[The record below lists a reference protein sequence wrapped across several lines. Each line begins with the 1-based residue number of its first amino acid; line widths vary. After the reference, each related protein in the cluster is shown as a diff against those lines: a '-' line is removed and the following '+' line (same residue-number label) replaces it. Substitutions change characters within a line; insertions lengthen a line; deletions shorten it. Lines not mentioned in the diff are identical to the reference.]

1 MRSIR
6 FVATLFCLSLLLA
19 TAATAATTA
28 PLAERVDEAMR
39 DEMARQELVGLA
51 VGVIQDGQITYLKG
65 YGLANREQRLPVTR
79 QTMFRWA
86 SISKPLTAV
95 AAMQLWERGELDLE
109 REARRY
115 VPEFPDKG
123 TALRVRHLLC
133 HQGGV
138 VHYTNG
144 KVIQTERDYPVAHPF
159 ENVIF
164 ALDTFKESP
173 LVNEP
178 GEKYSYSTR
187 GYMLVSAIVER
198 AGKQKF
204 AEQVR
209 DRIAKPLKLA
219 TLQPD
224 YQWENIPHRAVGYR
238 KRSGQVTASTN
249 TDVSWK
255 LGGGGFISNIDD
267 LAKFA
272 AGLLNHRLVKPATR
286 QKMWTRQKTRDGK
299 PTAYAL
305 GFSHKHYRDGT
316 LHKWNASG
324 TGIEIVGHS
333 GSQEK
338 TRTWMALW
346 PGQKLGGVVMSNS
359 EYANPGKLAAR
370 LLEVVMPQDMP
381 PPGR

>member
-6 FVATLFCLSLLLA
+6 ITTTIFCLGLLPA
-19 TAATAATTA
+19 MSSAAS
-28 PLAERVDEAMR
+28 PLAKHVDHAMR
-39 DEMARQELVGLA
+39 DEMAGQELVGLA
-51 VGVIQDGQITYLKG
+51 VGIIQDGQIAYLKG
-65 YGLANREQRLPVTR
+65 YGLADREQRVPVTR

-86 SISKPLTAV
+86 SISKSLTAV
-95 AAMQLWERGELDLE
+95 AAMQLWERGELDFE

-123 TALRVRHLLC
+123 ATIRIRHLLC
-133 HQGGV
+133 HQGGI

-144 KVIQTERDYPVAHPF
+144 KVIRIKRDYPVAHPF
-159 ENVIF
+159 ENVIY
-164 ALDTFKESP
+164 ALDTFRESP

-178 GEKYSYSTR
+178 GEKYSYTTH
-187 GYMLVSAIVER
+187 GYILLSAGVER

-204 AEQVR
+204 AHQVR
-209 DRIAKPLKLA
+209 DRIAKPLKLG

-224 YQWENIPHRAVGYR
+224 YQWEEIPHRAVGYR
-238 KRSGQVTASTN
+238 QRGGQVEVSTN

-267 LAKFA
+267 LAKFT

-286 QKMWTRQKTRDGK
+286 QKMWTRQMTRDGK
-299 PTAYAL
+299 QTKYAL
-305 GFSHKHYRDGT
+305 GFSFNHYRDGE
-316 LHKWNASG
+316 LHTWSANG

-338 TRTWMALW
+338 TKTWMALW
-346 PGQKLGGVVMSNS
+346 PQKKLGVVVMSNS
-359 EYANPGKLAAR
+359 EYASPRRLAGR
-370 LLEVVMPQDMP
+370 LLEVVMPKGLQP
-381 PPGR
+381 SE

>member
-19 TAATAATTA
+19 TAATAA

-86 SISKPLTAV
+86 SISKSLTAV

-187 GYMLVSAIVER
+187 GYMLVSAVVER

-204 AEQVR
+204 AHQVR
-209 DRIAKPLKLA
+209 DRTAKPLKLA

-224 YQWENIPHRAVGYR
+224 YQWEEIPHRAVGYR
-238 KRSGQVTASTN
+238 QRGGQVEVSTN

-286 QKMWTRQKTRDGK
+286 QKMWARQMTSGGEQTK
-299 PTAYAL
+299 YAL
-305 GFSHKHYRDGT
+305 GFSFNHYRDGE
-316 LHKWNASG
+316 LHTWSANG

-338 TRTWMALW
+338 TKTWMALW
-346 PGQKLGGVVMSNS
+346 PQKKLGVVVTSNS
-359 EYANPGKLAAR
+359 EYASPRRLAGR
-370 LLEVVMPQDMP
+370 LLEVVMPKGLQP
-381 PPGR
+381 SE

>member
-6 FVATLFCLSLLLA
+6 ITTTIFCLGLLPA
-19 TAATAATTA
+19 MSTAAS
-28 PLAERVDEAMR
+28 PLAKHVDHAMR
-39 DEMARQELVGLA
+39 DEMAGQELVGLA
-51 VGVIQDGQITYLKG
+51 VGIIQDGQIAYLKG
-65 YGLANREQRLPVTR
+65 YGLADREQHVPVTR

-86 SISKPLTAV
+86 SISKSITAV
-95 AAMQLWERGELDLE
+95 AAMQLWERGKLNLD
-109 REARRY
+109 RDVRRY

-123 TALRVRHLLC
+123 TPIRVRHLLC
-133 HQGGV
+133 HQGGI

-144 KVIQTERDYPVAHPF
+144 KVIRIKRDYPVAHPF
-159 ENVIF
+159 ENVIY
-164 ALDTFKESP
+164 ALDTFRESP

-178 GEKYSYSTR
+178 GEKYSYTTH
-187 GYMLVSAIVER
+187 GYILLSAVVER

-204 AEQVR
+204 AHQVR

-224 YQWENIPHRAVGYR
+224 YQWEEIPHRAVGYLQR
-238 KRSGQVTASTN
+238 GGQVEVSTN

-286 QKMWTRQKTRDGK
+286 QKMWARQMTSGGEQTK
-299 PTAYAL
+299 YAL
-305 GFSHKHYRDGT
+305 GFSFNHYRDGE
-316 LHKWNASG
+316 LHTWSANG

-338 TRTWMALW
+338 TKTWMALS
-346 PGQKLGGVVMSNS
+346 PQKKLGVVVMSNS
-359 EYANPGKLAAR
+359 EYASPRRLAGR
-370 LLEVVMPQDMP
+370 LLEVVMPKGLQP
-381 PPGR
+381 SE

>member
-6 FVATLFCLSLLLA
+6 ITTTIFCLGLLPA
-19 TAATAATTA
+19 MSTAAS
-28 PLAERVDEAMR
+28 PLAKHVDHAMR
-39 DEMARQELVGLA
+39 DEMAGQELVGLA
-51 VGVIQDGQITYLKG
+51 VGIIQDGQIAYLKG
-65 YGLANREQRLPVTR
+65 YGMADREQRVPVTR

-86 SISKPLTAV
+86 SISKSLTAV
-95 AAMQLWERGELDLE
+95 AAMQLWERGKLNLD
-109 REARRY
+109 RDVRRY

-123 TALRVRHLLC
+123 TPIRVRHLLC
-133 HQGGV
+133 HQGGI

-144 KVIQTERDYPVAHPF
+144 KVIRIKRDYPVAHPF
-159 ENVIF
+159 ENVIY
-164 ALDTFKESP
+164 ALDTFRESP

-178 GEKYSYSTR
+178 GEKYSYTTH
-187 GYMLVSAIVER
+187 GYILLSAVVER

-204 AEQVR
+204 AHQVR

-224 YQWENIPHRAVGYR
+224 YQWEEIPHRAVGYR
-238 KRSGQVTASTN
+238 QRGGQVEVSTN
-249 TDVSWK
+249 TAVSWK

-286 QKMWTRQKTRDGK
+286 QKMWARQMTSGGEQTK
-299 PTAYAL
+299 YAL
-305 GFSHKHYRDGT
+305 GFSFNHYRDGE
-316 LHKWNASG
+316 LHTWSANG

-338 TRTWMALW
+338 TKTWMALS
-346 PGQKLGGVVMSNS
+346 PQKKLGVVVMSNS
-359 EYANPGKLAAR
+359 ENASPRRLAGR
-370 LLEVVMPQDMP
+370 LLEVVMPKGLQP
-381 PPGR
+381 SE

>member
-6 FVATLFCLSLLLA
+6 IATALICFSMLLA
-19 TAATAATTA
+19 PVAPAA
-28 PLAERVDEAMR
+28 PLAKRVDHAMR
-39 DEMARQELVGLA
+39 DEMARQGLVGLA
-51 VGVIQDGQITYLKG
+51 VGIIQDGEITHLNG
-65 YGLANREQRLPVTR
+65 YGLADREQRVPVTR

-86 SISKPLTAV
+86 SISKSLTAV
-95 AAMQLWERGELDLE
+95 AAMQLWEHGDLDLE

-123 TALRVRHLLC
+123 ATIRVRHLLC
-133 HQGGV
+133 HQGGI

-144 KVIQTERDYPVAHPF
+144 KVIRTKRDYPVAHPF
-159 ENVIF
+159 ENVIY
-164 ALDTFKESP
+164 ALDTFRESP
-173 LVNEP
+173 LVNQP
-178 GEKYSYSTR
+178 GEKFSYTTH
-187 GYMLVSAIVER
+187 GYILLSAVVER

-204 AEQVR
+204 AHQVR

-224 YQWENIPHRAVGYR
+224 YQWKKIPHRAVGYR
-238 KRSGQVTASTN
+238 RRTGQVKVSTD

-267 LAKFA
+267 FAKFA

-286 QKMWTRQKTRDGK
+286 QKMWARQMTRDGK
-299 PTAYAL
+299 QTKYAL
-305 GFSHKHYRDGT
+305 GFSFNHYRDGE
-316 LHKWNASG
+316 LHTWSANG

-338 TRTWMALW
+338 TKTWMALS
-346 PGQKLGGVVMSNS
+346 PQKKLGVVVMSNS
-359 EYANPGKLAAR
+359 EYASPRRLAGR
-370 LLEVVMPQDMP
+370 LLEVVMPKGLQP
-381 PPGR
+381 SE

>member
-1 MRSIR
+1 MPTIR
-6 FVATLFCLSLLLA
+6 FATTLFSLGLLPA
-19 TAATAATTA
+19 AAATVA
-28 PLAERVDEAMR
+28 PLGERVDKAMR
-39 DEMARQELVGLA
+39 DEMAGQELIGLA
-51 VGVIQDGQITYLKG
+51 VGIIQDGQIAYLKG

-86 SISKPLTAV
+86 SISKSITAV
-95 AAMQLWERGELDLE
+95 AAMQLWERGDLDLK
-109 REARRY
+109 REARWY

-123 TALRVRHLLC
+123 TAIRVRHLLC
-133 HQGGV
+133 HQGGI

-144 KVIQTERDYPVAHPF
+144 KVIRTKRDYPVAHPF
-159 ENVIF
+159 ENVIY

-173 LVNEP
+173 LVNKP

-187 GYMLVSAIVER
+187 GYMLVSAVVER

-204 AEQVR
+204 AHQVR

-224 YQWENIPHRAVGYR
+224 YQWEEIPHRAVGYR
-238 KRSGQVTASTN
+238 QRGGQVEVSTN

-286 QKMWTRQKTRDGK
+286 QKMWARQMTSGGEQTK
-299 PTAYAL
+299 YAL
-305 GFSHKHYRDGT
+305 GFSFNHYRDGE
-316 LHKWNASG
+316 LHTWKANG

-338 TRTWMALW
+338 TKTWMALS
-346 PGQKLGGVVMSNS
+346 PQKKLGVVVMSNS
-359 EYANPGKLAAR
+359 EYARPRRLAGR
-370 LLEVVMPQDMP
+370 LLEVVMPKGLQP
-381 PPGR
+381 SE

>member
-6 FVATLFCLSLLLA
+6 FAITLFCLGLLPGLP
-19 TAATAATTA
+19 TAAP
-28 PLAERVDEAMR
+28 PLAKRVDQAMR
-39 DEMARQELVGLA
+39 DEMAEQELVGLA
-51 VGVIQDGQITYLKG
+51 VGIIQDGQIAYLKG
-65 YGLANREQRLPVTR
+65 YGLADREQRVPVTR

-86 SISKPLTAV
+86 SISKSITAV
-95 AAMQLWERGELDLE
+95 AAMQLWERSELDFE

-123 TALRVRHLLC
+123 ATIRVRHLLC
-133 HQGGV
+133 HQGGI

-144 KVIQTERDYPVAHPF
+144 KVIRIKRDYPVAHPF
-159 ENVIF
+159 ENVIY
-164 ALDTFKESP
+164 ALDTFRESP

-178 GEKYSYSTR
+178 GEKYSYTTH
-187 GYMLVSAIVER
+187 GYILLSAVVER

-204 AEQVR
+204 AHQVR
-209 DRIAKPLKLA
+209 DRIAKPLKLG

-224 YQWENIPHRAVGYR
+224 YQWEEIPHRAVGYR
-238 KRSGQVTASTN
+238 QRGGQVEVSTN

-286 QKMWTRQKTRDGK
+286 QKMWARQMTSGGEQTK
-299 PTAYAL
+299 YAL
-305 GFSHKHYRDGT
+305 GFSFNHYRDGE
-316 LHKWNASG
+316 LHTWSANG

-338 TRTWMALW
+338 TKTWMALW
-346 PGQKLGGVVMSNS
+346 PQKKLGVVVMSNS
-359 EYANPGKLAAR
+359 EYASPRRLAGR
-370 LLEVVMPQDMP
+370 LLEVVMPKGLQP
-381 PPGR
+381 SE

>member
-1 MRSIR
+1 MRLIR
-6 FVATLFCLSLLLA
+6 LAITLVCLSLPLA
-19 TAATAATTA
+19 PAAPAA
-28 PLAERVDEAMR
+28 PLAKRVDHAML

-51 VGVIQDGQITYLKG
+51 VGVIQDGQIKYLKG
-65 YGLANREQRLPVTR
+65 YGMADREQRVPVTR

-86 SISKPLTAV
+86 SISKSLTAV
-95 AAMQLWERGELDLE
+95 AAMQLWEHGDLDLE

-123 TALRVRHLLC
+123 ATIRVRHLLC
-133 HQGGV
+133 HQGGI

-144 KVIQTERDYPVAHPF
+144 KVIRTERDYPVAHPF
-159 ENVIF
+159 ENVIY
-164 ALDTFKESP
+164 ALDTFRESP

-178 GEKYSYSTR
+178 GKKYSYSTR
-187 GYMLVSAIVER
+187 GYILLSAVVER
-198 AGKQKF
+198 AGKRKF
-204 AEQVR
+204 AHQVR
-209 DRIAKPLKLA
+209 DRIVKPLKLG

-224 YQWENIPHRAVGYR
+224 YQWGDIPHRAVGYR
-238 KRSGQVTASTN
+238 RRSDQVEVSTD

-286 QKMWTRQKTRDGK
+286 QKMWTRQMTSNGK
-299 PTAYAL
+299 HTAYAL
-305 GFSHKHYRDGT
+305 GFSFKRWRDGA
-316 LHKWNASG
+316 LYKWSADG

-338 TRTWMALW
+338 TKTWMALL
-346 PGQKLGGVVMSNS
+346 PEQKLGVVVMCNS

-370 LLEVVMPQDMP
+370 LLKVVMPKDTP
-381 PPGR
+381 PPGQ

>member
-6 FVATLFCLSLLLA
+6 ITTTIFCLGLLPA
-19 TAATAATTA
+19 MSSAAS
-28 PLAERVDEAMR
+28 PLAKHVDHAMR
-39 DEMARQELVGLA
+39 DEMAGQELVGLA
-51 VGVIQDGQITYLKG
+51 VGIIQDGQIAYLKG
-65 YGLANREQRLPVTR
+65 YGLADREQRVPVTR

-86 SISKPLTAV
+86 SISKSITAV
-95 AAMQLWERGELDLE
+95 AAMQLWERGELDFE

-123 TALRVRHLLC
+123 ATIRVRHLLC
-133 HQGGV
+133 HQGGI

-144 KVIQTERDYPVAHPF
+144 KVIRIKRDYPVAHPF
-159 ENVIF
+159 ENVIY
-164 ALDTFKESP
+164 ALDTFRESP

-178 GEKYSYSTR
+178 GEKYSYTTH
-187 GYMLVSAIVER
+187 GYILLSAGVER

-204 AEQVR
+204 AHQVR
-209 DRIAKPLKLA
+209 DRIAKPLKLG

-224 YQWENIPHRAVGYR
+224 YQWEEIPHRAVGYR
-238 KRSGQVTASTN
+238 QRGGQVEVSTN

-272 AGLLNHRLVKPATR
+272 AGLLNLRLVKPATR
-286 QKMWTRQKTRDGK
+286 QKMWTRQMTRDGK
-299 PTAYAL
+299 QTKYAL
-305 GFSHKHYRDGT
+305 GFSFNHYRDGE
-316 LHKWNASG
+316 LHTWSANG

-338 TRTWMALW
+338 TKTWMALW
-346 PGQKLGGVVMSNS
+346 PQKKLGVVVMSNS
-359 EYANPGKLAAR
+359 EYASPRRLAGR
-370 LLEVVMPQDMP
+370 LLEVVMPKGLQP
-381 PPGR
+381 SE

>member
-6 FVATLFCLSLLLA
+6 ITTTIFCLGLLPA
-19 TAATAATTA
+19 MSSAAS
-28 PLAERVDEAMR
+28 PLAKHVDHAMR
-39 DEMARQELVGLA
+39 DEMAGQELVGLA
-51 VGVIQDGQITYLKG
+51 VGIIQDGQIAYLKG
-65 YGLANREQRLPVTR
+65 YGLADREQRVPVTR

-86 SISKPLTAV
+86 SISKSITAV
-95 AAMQLWERGELDLE
+95 AAMQLWERGELDFE

-123 TALRVRHLLC
+123 ATIRVRHLLC
-133 HQGGV
+133 HQGGI

-144 KVIQTERDYPVAHPF
+144 KVIRIKRDYPVAHPF
-159 ENVIF
+159 ENVIY
-164 ALDTFKESP
+164 ALDTFRESP

-178 GEKYSYSTR
+178 GEKYSYTTH
-187 GYMLVSAIVER
+187 GYILLSAGVER

-204 AEQVR
+204 AHQVR
-209 DRIAKPLKLA
+209 DRIAKPLKLG

-224 YQWENIPHRAVGYR
+224 YQWEEIPHRAVGYR
-238 KRSGQVTASTN
+238 QRSDQVEVSTN

-286 QKMWTRQKTRDGK
+286 QKMWARQMTSGGEQTK
-299 PTAYAL
+299 YAL
-305 GFSHKHYRDGT
+305 GFSFNHYRDAE
-316 LHKWNASG
+316 LHTWKANG

-338 TRTWMALW
+338 TKTWMALW
-346 PGQKLGGVVMSNS
+346 PQKKLGVVVMSNS
-359 EYANPGKLAAR
+359 EYASPRRLAGR
-370 LLEVVMPQDMP
+370 LLEVVMPKGLQP
-381 PPGR
+381 SE

>member
-1 MRSIR
+1 MPSIR
-6 FVATLFCLSLLLA
+6 FTLTLFCLALLPGLP
-19 TAATAATTA
+19 TAAP
-28 PLAERVDEAMR
+28 PLAKRVDEAMR

-51 VGVIQDGQITYLKG
+51 VGVIQDGKITHLNG
-65 YGLANREQRLPVTR
+65 YGLADREQRVPVTR

-86 SISKPLTAV
+86 SISKSLTAV
-95 AAMQLWERGELDLE
+95 AAMQLWERGKLDLE

-123 TALRVRHLLC
+123 APIRVRHLLC
-133 HQGGV
+133 HQGGI
-138 VHYTNG
+138 VHYSNG
-144 KVIQTERDYPVAHPF
+144 KVIRTKRDYPVAHPF

-164 ALDTFKESP
+164 ALDDFKESP
-173 LVNEP
+173 LVNAP

-187 GYMLVSAIVER
+187 GYMLASAVVER
-198 AGKQKF
+198 AGGRKF
-204 AEQVR
+204 ADQVR
-209 DRIAKPLKLA
+209 DRIAKPLEMA
-219 TLQPD
+219 TLRPD
-224 YQWENIPHRAVGYR
+224 YQWEDIPDRAVGYR
-238 KRSGQVTASTN
+238 RHGSKVGVSTD

-286 QKMWTRQKTRDGK
+286 QKMWTRQSTRDGK

-305 GFSHKHYRDGT
+305 GFSHKHFREGE
-316 LHKWNASG
+316 LHNWSASG
-324 TGIEIVGHS
+324 TGTEIVGHS

-338 TRTWMALW
+338 TKTWMALL
-346 PGQKLGGVVMSNS
+346 PGRKLGVVLMSNS
-359 EYANPGKLAAR
+359 EYANPRKLAAR

>member
-6 FVATLFCLSLLLA
+6 ITTTLFSLGLLPA
-19 TAATAATTA
+19 AAATVA
-28 PLAERVDEAMR
+28 PLGERVDKAMR
-39 DEMARQELVGLA
+39 DEMAGQELIGLA
-51 VGVIQDGQITYLKG
+51 VGIIQDGQIAYLKG

-86 SISKPLTAV
+86 SISKSLTAV
-95 AAMQLWERGELDLE
+95 AAMQLWERGDLDLK
-109 REARRY
+109 REARSY

-123 TALRVRHLLC
+123 TPIRVRHLLC
-133 HQGGV
+133 HQGGI

-144 KVIQTERDYPVAHPF
+144 KVIRTNRDYPVAHPF
-159 ENVIF
+159 ENVIY

-173 LVNEP
+173 LVNKP

-187 GYMLVSAIVER
+187 GYMLVSAVVER

-204 AEQVR
+204 AHQVR
-209 DRIAKPLKLA
+209 DRTAKPLKLA

-224 YQWENIPHRAVGYR
+224 YQWEEIPHRAVGYR
-238 KRSGQVTASTN
+238 QRGGQVEVSTN

-286 QKMWTRQKTRDGK
+286 QKMWARQMTSGGEQTK
-299 PTAYAL
+299 YAL
-305 GFSHKHYRDGT
+305 GFSFNHYRNGE
-316 LHKWNASG
+316 LHTWSANG

-338 TRTWMALW
+338 TKTWMALW
-346 PGQKLGGVVMSNS
+346 PQKKLGVVVMSNS
-359 EYANPGKLAAR
+359 EYASPRRLAGR
-370 LLEVVMPQDMP
+370 LLEVVMPKGLQP
-381 PPGR
+381 SE

>member
-6 FVATLFCLSLLLA
+6 FAITLFCLGLLPGLP
-19 TAATAATTA
+19 AAAP
-28 PLAERVDEAMR
+28 PLAKHVDHAMR
-39 DEMARQELVGLA
+39 DEMAGQELVGLA
-51 VGVIQDGQITYLKG
+51 VGIIQDGQIAYLKG
-65 YGLANREQRLPVTR
+65 YGLADREQHVPVTR

-86 SISKPLTAV
+86 SISKSITAV
-95 AAMQLWERGELDLE
+95 AAMQLWERGKLNLD
-109 REARRY
+109 RDVRRY

-123 TALRVRHLLC
+123 TPIRVRHLLC
-133 HQGGV
+133 HQGGI

-144 KVIQTERDYPVAHPF
+144 KVIRIKRDYPVAHPF
-159 ENVIF
+159 ENVIY
-164 ALDTFKESP
+164 ALDTFRESP

-178 GEKYSYSTR
+178 GEKYSYTTH
-187 GYMLVSAIVER
+187 GYILLSAVVER

-204 AEQVR
+204 AHQVR

-224 YQWENIPHRAVGYR
+224 YQWEEIPHRAVGYLQR
-238 KRSGQVTASTN
+238 GGQVEVSTN

-286 QKMWTRQKTRDGK
+286 QKMWARQMTSGGEQTK
-299 PTAYAL
+299 YAL
-305 GFSHKHYRDGT
+305 GFSFNHYRDGE
-316 LHKWNASG
+316 LHTWSANG

-338 TRTWMALW
+338 TKTWMALS
-346 PGQKLGGVVMSNS
+346 PQKKLGVVVMSNS
-359 EYANPGKLAAR
+359 EYASPRRLAGR
-370 LLEVVMPQDMP
+370 LLEVVMPKGLQP
-381 PPGR
+381 SE

>member
-1 MRSIR
+1 MQSIR
-6 FVATLFCLSLLLA
+6 ITTTLFSLGLLPA
-19 TAATAATTA
+19 AAATVA
-28 PLAERVDEAMR
+28 PLGERVDKAMR
-39 DEMARQELVGLA
+39 DEMAGQELIGLA
-51 VGVIQDGQITYLKG
+51 VGIIQDGQIAYLKG

-86 SISKPLTAV
+86 SISKSLTAV
-95 AAMQLWERGELDLE
+95 AAMQLWERGDLDLK
-109 REARRY
+109 REARWY

-123 TALRVRHLLC
+123 TPIRVRHLLC
-133 HQGGV
+133 HQGGI

-144 KVIQTERDYPVAHPF
+144 KVIRTKRDYPVAHPF
-159 ENVIF
+159 ENVIY

-173 LVNEP
+173 LVNKP

-187 GYMLVSAIVER
+187 GYMLVSAVVER

-204 AEQVR
+204 AHQVR

-224 YQWENIPHRAVGYR
+224 YQWEEIPHRAVGYR
-238 KRSGQVTASTN
+238 QRGGQVEVSTN

-286 QKMWTRQKTRDGK
+286 QKMWVRQ
-299 PTAYAL
+299 
-305 GFSHKHYRDGT
+305 
-316 LHKWNASG
+316 
-324 TGIEIVGHS
+324 
-333 GSQEK
+333 
-338 TRTWMALW
+338 
-346 PGQKLGGVVMSNS
+346 
-359 EYANPGKLAAR
+359 
-370 LLEVVMPQDMP
+370 
-381 PPGR
+381 

>member
-6 FVATLFCLSLLLA
+6 ITTTIFCLGLLPA
-19 TAATAATTA
+19 AAATVA
-28 PLAERVDEAMR
+28 PLAERVDKAMR
-39 DEMARQELVGLA
+39 DEMAGQELIGLA
-51 VGVIQDGQITYLKG
+51 VGIIQDGQIAYLKG

-86 SISKPLTAV
+86 SISKSLTAV
-95 AAMQLWERGELDLE
+95 AAMQLWERGDLDLK
-109 REARRY
+109 REARWY

-123 TALRVRHLLC
+123 TPIRVRHLLC
-133 HQGGV
+133 HQGGI

-144 KVIQTERDYPVAHPF
+144 KVIRTKRDYPVAHPF
-159 ENVIF
+159 ENVIY

-173 LVNEP
+173 LVNKP

-187 GYMLVSAIVER
+187 GYMLVSAVVER
-198 AGKQKF
+198 AGKKKF
-204 AEQVR
+204 AHQVR
-209 DRIAKPLKLA
+209 DRTAKPLKLT
-219 TLQPD
+219 TLHPD
-224 YQWENIPHRAVGYR
+224 YQWEEIPHRAVGYR
-238 KRSGQVTASTN
+238 QRDGQVEVSTN

-286 QKMWTRQKTRDGK
+286 QKMWARQMTSGGEQTK
-299 PTAYAL
+299 YAL
-305 GFSHKHYRDGT
+305 GFSFNHYRDAE
-316 LHKWNASG
+316 LHTWKANG

-338 TRTWMALW
+338 AKTWMALS
-346 PGQKLGGVVMSNS
+346 PQKKLGVVVMSNS
-359 EYANPGKLAAR
+359 EYARPRRLAGR
-370 LLEVVMPQDMP
+370 LLEVVMPKGLQP
-381 PPGR
+381 SE

>member
-6 FVATLFCLSLLLA
+6 ITTTIFCLGLLPA
-19 TAATAATTA
+19 MSTAAS
-28 PLAERVDEAMR
+28 PLAKHVDHAMR
-39 DEMARQELVGLA
+39 DEMAGQELVGLA
-51 VGVIQDGQITYLKG
+51 VGIIQDGQIAYLKG
-65 YGLANREQRLPVTR
+65 YGLADREQHVPVTR

-86 SISKPLTAV
+86 SISKSITAV
-95 AAMQLWERGELDLE
+95 AAMQLWERGKLNLD
-109 REARRY
+109 RDVRRY

-123 TALRVRHLLC
+123 TPIRVRHLLC
-133 HQGGV
+133 HQGGI

-144 KVIQTERDYPVAHPF
+144 KVIRIKRDYPVAHPF
-159 ENVIF
+159 ENVIY
-164 ALDTFKESP
+164 ALDTFRESP

-178 GEKYSYSTR
+178 GEKYSYTTH
-187 GYMLVSAIVER
+187 GYILLSAVVER

-204 AEQVR
+204 AHQVR

-224 YQWENIPHRAVGYR
+224 YQWEEIPHRAVGYR
-238 KRSGQVTASTN
+238 QRGGQVEVSTN

-272 AGLLNHRLVKPATR
+272 AGLLNHRLVKPASR
-286 QKMWTRQKTRDGK
+286 QKMWARQMTSGGEQTK
-299 PTAYAL
+299 YAL
-305 GFSHKHYRDGT
+305 GFSFNHYRDGE
-316 LHKWNASG
+316 LHTWSANG

-338 TRTWMALW
+338 TKTWMALS
-346 PGQKLGGVVMSNS
+346 PQKKLGVVVMSNS
-359 EYANPGKLAAR
+359 EYASPRRLAGR
-370 LLEVVMPQDMP
+370 LLEVVMPKGLQP
-381 PPGR
+381 SE

>member
-1 MRSIR
+1 MPSIGL
-6 FVATLFCLSLLLA
+6 AITLFCLSLLLA
-19 TAATAATTA
+19 PPATAD
-28 PLAERVDEAMR
+28 PLAKRVDQAMR
-39 DEMARQELVGLA
+39 GEMARQDLVGLA
-51 VGVIQDGQITYLKG
+51 VGVIQDGEITHLKG
-65 YGLANREQRLPVTR
+65 YGMANREQRLPVTR

-86 SISKPLTAV
+86 SISKSLTAV

-115 VPEFPDKG
+115 VPEFPEKG

-144 KVIQTERDYPVAHPF
+144 KVIRTGRDYPVTHPF

-178 GEKYSYSTR
+178 GEKYSYSTH
-187 GYMLVSAIVER
+187 GYILLSAVVER
-198 AGKQKF
+198 AHKQRF
-204 AEQVR
+204 AHQVR
-209 DRIAKPLKLA
+209 DRIVKPLKLG

-224 YQWENIPHRAVGYR
+224 YQWGQIPHRAVGYR
-238 KRSGQVTASTN
+238 RRGDQVKVSTN

-286 QKMWTRQKTRDGK
+286 QKMWTRQKTNDGK
-299 PTAYAL
+299 LTAYAL
-305 GFSHKHYRDGT
+305 GFSFKHYRDGA
-316 LHKWNASG
+316 LHKWSENG
-324 TGIEIVGHS
+324 TGIEIIGHS

-338 TRTWMALW
+338 TKTWMALW
-346 PGQKLGGVVMSNS
+346 PEQKLGVVVMSNS
-359 EYANPGKLAAR
+359 EYANPGKLAER
-370 LLEVVMPQDMP
+370 LLEVVIPQDSQQSE
-381 PPGR
+381 

>member
-6 FVATLFCLSLLLA
+6 ITTTIFCLGLLPA
-19 TAATAATTA
+19 MSSAASPSAKH
-28 PLAERVDEAMR
+28 VDHAMR
-39 DEMARQELVGLA
+39 DEMAGQELVGLA
-51 VGVIQDGQITYLKG
+51 VGIIQDGQIAYLKG
-65 YGLANREQRLPVTR
+65 YGLADREQRVPVTR

-86 SISKPLTAV
+86 SISKSITAV
-95 AAMQLWERGELDLE
+95 AAMQLWERGELDFE

-123 TALRVRHLLC
+123 ATIRIRHLLC
-133 HQGGV
+133 HQGGI

-144 KVIQTERDYPVAHPF
+144 KVIRIKRDYPVAHPF
-159 ENVIF
+159 ENVIY
-164 ALDTFKESP
+164 ALDTFRESP

-178 GEKYSYSTR
+178 GEKYSYTTH
-187 GYMLVSAIVER
+187 GYILLSAGVER

-204 AEQVR
+204 AHQVR
-209 DRIAKPLKLA
+209 DRIAKPLKLG

-224 YQWENIPHRAVGYR
+224 YQWEEIPHRAVGYR
-238 KRSGQVTASTN
+238 QRGGQVEVSTN

-286 QKMWTRQKTRDGK
+286 QKMWARQMTRDGK
-299 PTAYAL
+299 QTKYAL
-305 GFSHKHYRDGT
+305 GFSFNHYRDSE
-316 LHKWNASG
+316 LHTWSANG

-338 TRTWMALW
+338 TKTWMALW
-346 PGQKLGGVVMSNS
+346 PQKKLGVVVMSNS
-359 EYANPGKLAAR
+359 EYANPRRLAGR
-370 LLEVVMPQDMP
+370 LLEVVMPKGLQP
-381 PPGR
+381 SE

>member
-6 FVATLFCLSLLLA
+6 ITTTLFSLGLLPA
-19 TAATAATTA
+19 AAATVA
-28 PLAERVDEAMR
+28 PLGERVDKAMR
-39 DEMARQELVGLA
+39 DEMAGQELIGLA
-51 VGVIQDGQITYLKG
+51 VGIIQDGQIAYLKG

-86 SISKPLTAV
+86 SISKSLTAV
-95 AAMQLWERGELDLE
+95 AAMQLWERGDLDLK
-109 REARRY
+109 REARWY

-123 TALRVRHLLC
+123 TPIRVRHLLC
-133 HQGGV
+133 HQGGI

-144 KVIQTERDYPVAHPF
+144 KVIRTNRDYPVAHPF
-159 ENVIF
+159 ENVIY

-173 LVNEP
+173 LVNKP

-187 GYMLVSAIVER
+187 GYMLVSAVVER

-204 AEQVR
+204 AHQVR
-209 DRIAKPLKLA
+209 DRTAKPLKLA

-224 YQWENIPHRAVGYR
+224 YQWEEIPHRAVGYR
-238 KRSGQVTASTN
+238 QRGDQVEVSTN

-286 QKMWTRQKTRDGK
+286 QKMWARQMTSGGEQTK
-299 PTAYAL
+299 YAL
-305 GFSHKHYRDGT
+305 GFSFNHYRDGE
-316 LHKWNASG
+316 LHTWSANG

-338 TRTWMALW
+338 TKTWMALW
-346 PGQKLGGVVMSNS
+346 PQKKLGVVVMSNS
-359 EYANPGKLAAR
+359 EYANPRRLAGR
-370 LLEVVMPQDMP
+370 LLEVVMPKGLQP
-381 PPGR
+381 SE

>member
-1 MRSIR
+1 MPSIR
-6 FVATLFCLSLLLA
+6 FTLTLFCLALLPGLP
-19 TAATAATTA
+19 TAAP
-28 PLAERVDEAMR
+28 PLAKRVDEAMR

-51 VGVIQDGQITYLKG
+51 VGVIQDGKITHLNG
-65 YGLANREQRLPVTR
+65 YGLANREQRVPVTR

-86 SISKPLTAV
+86 SISKSLTAV
-95 AAMQLWERGELDLE
+95 AAMQLWERGKLNLD
-109 REARRY
+109 RDVRRY

-123 TALRVRHLLC
+123 TPIRVRHLLC
-133 HQGGV
+133 HQGGI

-144 KVIQTERDYPVAHPF
+144 KVIRIKRDYPVAHPF
-159 ENVIF
+159 ENVIY
-164 ALDTFKESP
+164 ALDTFRESP

-178 GEKYSYSTR
+178 GEKYSYTTH
-187 GYMLVSAIVER
+187 GYILLSAVVER

-204 AEQVR
+204 AHQVR

-224 YQWENIPHRAVGYR
+224 YQWEEIPHRAVGYR
-238 KRSGQVTASTN
+238 QRGGQVEVSTN

-272 AGLLNHRLVKPATR
+272 AGLLNHRLVKPASR
-286 QKMWTRQKTRDGK
+286 QKMWARQMTSGGEQTK
-299 PTAYAL
+299 YAL
-305 GFSHKHYRDGT
+305 GFSFNHYRDGE
-316 LHKWNASG
+316 LHTWSANG

-338 TRTWMALW
+338 TKTWMALS
-346 PGQKLGGVVMSNS
+346 PQKKLGVVVMSNS
-359 EYANPGKLAAR
+359 EYASPRRLAGR
-370 LLEVVMPQDMP
+370 LLEVVMPKGLQP
-381 PPGR
+381 SE

>member
-1 MRSIR
+1 MQSIR
-6 FVATLFCLSLLLA
+6 ITTTLFCLGLLPA
-19 TAATAATTA
+19 MSTAAS
-28 PLAERVDEAMR
+28 PLAERVDKAMR
-39 DEMARQELVGLA
+39 DEMAGQELIGLA
-51 VGVIQDGQITYLKG
+51 VGIIQDGQIAYLKG
-65 YGLANREQRLPVTR
+65 YGLANREQRLPVTH

-86 SISKPLTAV
+86 SISKSLTAV
-95 AAMQLWERGELDLE
+95 AAMQLWERGDLDLK
-109 REARRY
+109 REARWY

-123 TALRVRHLLC
+123 TAIRVRHLLC
-133 HQGGV
+133 HQGGI

-144 KVIQTERDYPVAHPF
+144 KVIRTKRDYPVAHPF
-159 ENVIF
+159 ENVIY

-173 LVNEP
+173 LVNKP

-187 GYMLVSAIVER
+187 GYMLVSAVVER

-204 AEQVR
+204 AHQVR

-224 YQWENIPHRAVGYR
+224 YQWEEIPHRAVGYR
-238 KRSGQVTASTN
+238 QHGGQVEVSTN

-286 QKMWTRQKTRDGK
+286 QKMWARQMTSSGEQTK
-299 PTAYAL
+299 YAL
-305 GFSHKHYRDGT
+305 GFSFNHYRDGE
-316 LHKWNASG
+316 LHTWKANG

-338 TRTWMALW
+338 AKTWMALS
-346 PGQKLGGVVMSNS
+346 PQEKLGVVVMSNS
-359 EYANPGKLAAR
+359 EYARPRRLAGR
-370 LLEVVMPQDMP
+370 LLEVVMPKGLQP
-381 PPGR
+381 SE

>member
-6 FVATLFCLSLLLA
+6 ITTTIFCLGLLPA
-19 TAATAATTA
+19 MSSAAS
-28 PLAERVDEAMR
+28 PLAKHVDHAMR
-39 DEMARQELVGLA
+39 DEMAGQELVGLA
-51 VGVIQDGQITYLKG
+51 VGIIQDGQIAYLKG
-65 YGLANREQRLPVTR
+65 YGLADREQRVPVTR

-86 SISKPLTAV
+86 SISKSITAV
-95 AAMQLWERGELDLE
+95 AAMQLWERGELDFE

-123 TALRVRHLLC
+123 ATIRVRHLLC
-133 HQGGV
+133 HQGGI

-144 KVIQTERDYPVAHPF
+144 KVIRIKRDYPVAHPF
-159 ENVIF
+159 ENVIY
-164 ALDTFKESP
+164 ALDTFRESP

-178 GEKYSYSTR
+178 GEKYSYTTH
-187 GYMLVSAIVER
+187 GYILLSAGVER

-204 AEQVR
+204 AHQVR
-209 DRIAKPLKLA
+209 NRTAKPLKLA

-224 YQWENIPHRAVGYR
+224 YQWEEIPHRAVGYR
-238 KRSGQVTASTN
+238 QRGGQVEVSTN

-267 LAKFA
+267 LAKFT

-286 QKMWTRQKTRDGK
+286 QKMWTRQMTRDGK
-299 PTAYAL
+299 QTKYAL
-305 GFSHKHYRDGT
+305 GFSFNHYRDGE
-316 LHKWNASG
+316 LHTWSANG

-338 TRTWMALW
+338 TKTWMALW
-346 PGQKLGGVVMSNS
+346 PQKKLGVVVMSNS
-359 EYANPGKLAAR
+359 EYANPRRLAGR
-370 LLEVVMPQDMP
+370 LLEVVMPKGLQP
-381 PPGR
+381 SE

>member
-6 FVATLFCLSLLLA
+6 ITTTIFCLGLLPA
-19 TAATAATTA
+19 MSTAAS
-28 PLAERVDEAMR
+28 PLAKHVDHAMR
-39 DEMARQELVGLA
+39 DEMAGQELVGLA
-51 VGVIQDGQITYLKG
+51 VGIIQDGQIAYLKG
-65 YGLANREQRLPVTR
+65 YGLADREQHVPVTR

-86 SISKPLTAV
+86 SISKSITAV
-95 AAMQLWERGELDLE
+95 AAMQLWERGKLNLD
-109 REARRY
+109 RDVRRY

-123 TALRVRHLLC
+123 TPIRVRHLLC
-133 HQGGV
+133 HQGGI

-144 KVIQTERDYPVAHPF
+144 KVIRIKRDYPVAHPF
-159 ENVIF
+159 ENVIY
-164 ALDTFKESP
+164 ALDTFRESP

-178 GEKYSYSTR
+178 GEKYSYTTH
-187 GYMLVSAIVER
+187 GYILLSAVVER

-204 AEQVR
+204 AHQVR

-224 YQWENIPHRAVGYR
+224 YQWEEIPHRAVGYR
-238 KRSGQVTASTN
+238 QRGGQVEVSTN

-286 QKMWTRQKTRDGK
+286 QKMWARQMTSGGEQTK
-299 PTAYAL
+299 YAL
-305 GFSHKHYRDGT
+305 GFSFNHYRDGE
-316 LHKWNASG
+316 LHTWSANG

-338 TRTWMALW
+338 TKTWMALS
-346 PGQKLGGVVMSNS
+346 PQKKLGVVVMSNS
-359 EYANPGKLAAR
+359 EYASPRRLAGR
-370 LLEVVMPQDMP
+370 LLEVVMPKGLQP
-381 PPGR
+381 SE

>member
-6 FVATLFCLSLLLA
+6 ITTTIFCLGLLPA
-19 TAATAATTA
+19 MSTAAS
-28 PLAERVDEAMR
+28 PLAKHVDHAMR
-39 DEMARQELVGLA
+39 DEMAGQELVGLA
-51 VGVIQDGQITYLKG
+51 VGIIQDGQIAYLKG
-65 YGLANREQRLPVTR
+65 YGLADREQHVPVTR

-86 SISKPLTAV
+86 SISKSLTAV
-95 AAMQLWERGELDLE
+95 AAMQLWERGKLNLD
-109 REARRY
+109 RDVRRY

-123 TALRVRHLLC
+123 TPIRVRHLLC
-133 HQGGV
+133 HQGGI

-144 KVIQTERDYPVAHPF
+144 KVIRIKRDYPVAHPF
-159 ENVIF
+159 ENVIY
-164 ALDTFKESP
+164 ALDTFRESP

-178 GEKYSYSTR
+178 GEKYSYTTH
-187 GYMLVSAIVER
+187 GYILLSAVVER

-204 AEQVR
+204 AHQVR

-224 YQWENIPHRAVGYR
+224 YQWEEIPHRAVGYR
-238 KRSGQVTASTN
+238 QRGGQVEVSTN

-272 AGLLNHRLVKPATR
+272 AGLLNHRLVKPASR
-286 QKMWTRQKTRDGK
+286 QKMWARQMTSGGEQTK
-299 PTAYAL
+299 YAL
-305 GFSHKHYRDGT
+305 GFSFNHYRDGE
-316 LHKWNASG
+316 LHTWKANG

-338 TRTWMALW
+338 TKTWMALS
-346 PGQKLGGVVMSNS
+346 PQKKLGVVVMSNS
-359 EYANPGKLAAR
+359 EYASPRRLAGR
-370 LLEVVMPQDMP
+370 LLEVVMPKGLQP
-381 PPGR
+381 SE

>member
-6 FVATLFCLSLLLA
+6 ITTTIFCLGLLPA
-19 TAATAATTA
+19 MSSAAS
-28 PLAERVDEAMR
+28 PLAKHVDHAMR
-39 DEMARQELVGLA
+39 DEMAGQELVGLA
-51 VGVIQDGQITYLKG
+51 VGIIQDGQIAYLKD
-65 YGLANREQRLPVTR
+65 YGLADREQRVPVTR

-86 SISKPLTAV
+86 SISKSITAV
-95 AAMQLWERGELDLE
+95 AAMQLWERGELDFE

-123 TALRVRHLLC
+123 ATIRIRHLLC
-133 HQGGV
+133 HQGGI

-144 KVIQTERDYPVAHPF
+144 KVIRTRRDYPVAHPF
-159 ENVIF
+159 ENVIY
-164 ALDTFKESP
+164 ALDTFRESP

-178 GEKYSYSTR
+178 GEKYSYTTH
-187 GYMLVSAIVER
+187 GYILLSAVVER

-204 AEQVR
+204 AHQVR
-209 DRIAKPLKLA
+209 DRIAKPLKLG

-224 YQWENIPHRAVGYR
+224 YQWEEIPHRAVGYR
-238 KRSGQVTASTN
+238 QRGGQVEVSTN

-286 QKMWTRQKTRDGK
+286 QKMWARQMTSGGEQTK
-299 PTAYAL
+299 YAL
-305 GFSHKHYRDGT
+305 GFSFNHYRDGE
-316 LHKWNASG
+316 LHTWSANG

-338 TRTWMALW
+338 TKTWMALS
-346 PGQKLGGVVMSNS
+346 PQKKLGVVVMSNS
-359 EYANPGKLAAR
+359 EYASPRRLAGR
-370 LLEVVMPQDMP
+370 LLEVVMPKGLQP
-381 PPGR
+381 SE

>member
-6 FVATLFCLSLLLA
+6 ITTTIFCLGLLPA
-19 TAATAATTA
+19 MSAAAS
-28 PLAERVDEAMR
+28 PLAKRVDQAMR
-39 DEMARQELVGLA
+39 DEMAEQELVGLA
-51 VGVIQDGQITYLKG
+51 VGIIQDGQIAYLKG

-86 SISKPLTAV
+86 SISKSLTAV
-95 AAMQLWERGELDLE
+95 AAMQLWERGDLDLK
-109 REARRY
+109 REARWY

-123 TALRVRHLLC
+123 TPIRVRHLLC
-133 HQGGV
+133 HQGGI

-144 KVIQTERDYPVAHPF
+144 KVIRTKRDYPVAHPF
-159 ENVIF
+159 ENVIY

-173 LVNEP
+173 LVNKP

-187 GYMLVSAIVER
+187 GYMLVSAVVER

-204 AEQVR
+204 AHQVR
-209 DRIAKPLKLA
+209 DRTAKPLKLA

-224 YQWENIPHRAVGYR
+224 YQWEEIPHRAVGYR
-238 KRSGQVTASTN
+238 QRGGQVEVSTN

-286 QKMWTRQKTRDGK
+286 QKMWVRQMTSGGEQTK
-299 PTAYAL
+299 YAL
-305 GFSHKHYRDGT
+305 GFSFNHYRDGE
-316 LHKWNASG
+316 LHTWSANG

-338 TRTWMALW
+338 TKTWMALW
-346 PGQKLGGVVMSNS
+346 PQKKLGVVVMSNS
-359 EYANPGKLAAR
+359 EYASPRRLAGR
-370 LLEVVMPQDMP
+370 LLEVVMPKGLQP
-381 PPGR
+381 SE

>member
-6 FVATLFCLSLLLA
+6 ITTTIFCLGLLPA
-19 TAATAATTA
+19 MSSAAS
-28 PLAERVDEAMR
+28 PLAKHVDHAMR
-39 DEMARQELVGLA
+39 DEMAGQELVGLA
-51 VGVIQDGQITYLKG
+51 VGIIQDGQIAYLKG
-65 YGLANREQRLPVTR
+65 YGLADREQRVPVTR

-86 SISKPLTAV
+86 SISKSITAV
-95 AAMQLWERGELDLE
+95 AAMQLWERGELDFE

-123 TALRVRHLLC
+123 ATIRVRHLLC
-133 HQGGV
+133 HQGGI

-144 KVIQTERDYPVAHPF
+144 KVIRIKRDYPVAHPF
-159 ENVIF
+159 ENVIY
-164 ALDTFKESP
+164 ALDTFRESP

-178 GEKYSYSTR
+178 GEKYSYTTH
-187 GYMLVSAIVER
+187 GYILLSAGVER

-204 AEQVR
+204 AHQVR
-209 DRIAKPLKLA
+209 DRIAKPLKLG

-224 YQWENIPHRAVGYR
+224 YQWEEIPHRAVGYR
-238 KRSGQVTASTN
+238 QRGGQVEVSTN

-267 LAKFA
+267 LAKFT

-286 QKMWTRQKTRDGK
+286 QKMWTRQMTRDGK
-299 PTAYAL
+299 QTKYAL
-305 GFSHKHYRDGT
+305 GFSFNHYRDGE
-316 LHKWNASG
+316 LHTWSANG

-338 TRTWMALW
+338 TKTWMALW
-346 PGQKLGGVVMSNS
+346 PQKKLGVVVMSNS
-359 EYANPGKLAAR
+359 EYANPRRLAGR
-370 LLEVVMPQDMP
+370 LLEVVMPKGLQP
-381 PPGR
+381 SE

>member
-6 FVATLFCLSLLLA
+6 ITTTLFSLGLLPA
-19 TAATAATTA
+19 AAATVA
-28 PLAERVDEAMR
+28 PLGERVDKAMR
-39 DEMARQELVGLA
+39 DEMAGQELIGLA
-51 VGVIQDGQITYLKG
+51 VGIIQDGQIAYLKG

-86 SISKPLTAV
+86 SISKSLTAV
-95 AAMQLWERGELDLE
+95 AAMQLWERGDLDLK
-109 REARRY
+109 REARSY

-123 TALRVRHLLC
+123 TPIRVRHLLC
-133 HQGGV
+133 HQGGI

-144 KVIQTERDYPVAHPF
+144 KVIRTKRDYPVAHPF
-159 ENVIF
+159 ENVIY

-173 LVNEP
+173 LVNKP

-187 GYMLVSAIVER
+187 GYMLVSAVVER
-198 AGKQKF
+198 AGKQKY
-204 AEQVR
+204 AHQVR
-209 DRIAKPLKLA
+209 NRTAKPLKLA

-224 YQWENIPHRAVGYR
+224 YQWEEIPHRAVGYR
-238 KRSGQVTASTN
+238 QRGDQVEVSTN

-286 QKMWTRQKTRDGK
+286 QKMWARQMTSGGEQTK
-299 PTAYAL
+299 YAL
-305 GFSHKHYRDGT
+305 GFSFNHYRDGE
-316 LHKWNASG
+316 LHTWSANG

-338 TRTWMALW
+338 TKTWMALW
-346 PGQKLGGVVMSNS
+346 PQKKLGVVVMSNS
-359 EYANPGKLAAR
+359 EYASPRRLAGR
-370 LLEVVMPQDMP
+370 LLEVVMPKGLQP
-381 PPGR
+381 SE